1 MKTKHKIIIFS
12 TLFAIILLIIISS
25 FLFKGNKSL
34 TSDSLK
40 NLINKE
46 YVVEN
51 FIEDEQVAKLDIIG
65 DLNKDDITNLSKKIS
80 EIENLDNIIITVFKE
95 NVSIIE
101 NGYYT
106 DGLLAEIFID
116 NKNNII
122 TYSEF
127 KEDNLDNDIKTICL
141 TNAEY
146 KNLENDNGIIKIY
159 IDSSDLTVNNV
170 KEELYLLAETIS
182 NSNKDLKNVII
193 TSKIN
198 ELEYT
203 ISLNNPNIIK
213 IIETI
218 KL

>member
-106 DGLLAEIFID
+106 YGLLAEIFID

-127 KEDNLDNDIKTICL
+127 KEDNLDNDIKTISL

-159 IDSSDLTVNNV
+159 IDSSDLNVNNV

>member
-116 NKNNII
+116 NKNNIL

-127 KEDNLDNDIKTICL
+127 KEDNLDNDIKTISL

-159 IDSSDLTVNNV
+159 IDSSDLNVNNV

>member
-116 NKNNII
+116 NKNNIL

-127 KEDNLDNDIKTICL
+127 KEDNLDNDIKTISL

-159 IDSSDLTVNNV
+159 IYSSDLNVNNV

>member
-1 MKTKHKIIIFS
+1 MKTKQKIIIFS

-116 NKNNII
+116 NKNNIL

-127 KEDNLDNDIKTICL
+127 KEDNLDNDIKTISL

-159 IDSSDLTVNNV
+159 IDSSDLNVNNV